1 MAEFNQDT
9 RVGVGATDD
18 SMAGYEERFDG
29 YSGPFSGNWT
39 LEEGAEE
46 IASAMASALG
56 PVIDVAILSLM
67 GNLTIILDA
76 TLEDLPDL
84 AKEITEPMI
93 ETAKSKIILM
103 VRQLAVEGAKY
114 MLVGFIVVQTTSIL
128 ICILIMQ
135 FLACCVGCCSRIWS
149 KRRQRTEEYE
159 SWRRRNSTPPQVLL
173 LDLPAPRNARQETAI
188 SAQIVLKMWF
198 LDRDFGVCAP
208 AMPCPVRTQR
218 MMLLLRC
225 ARYWRSVRCYCHAMS
240 GTGIAY
246 DATAMLCPVLV

>member
-159 SWRRRNSTPPQVLL
+159 SWRRRNSTPPQSVIQQSSSRLSAAVLTSLTL
-173 LDLPAPRNARQETAI
+173 L
-188 SAQIVLKMWF
+188 SA
-198 LDRDFGVCAP
+198 CAL
-208 AMPCPVRTQR
+208 ATMCPVQ
-218 MMLLLRC
+218 
-225 ARYWRSVRCYCHAMS
+225 
-240 GTGIAY
+240 
-246 DATAMLCPVLV
+246 ATVWC